1 MYISVM
7 YRVVQT
13 EYGIRIL
20 VAASQEYVNTYA
32 TRRLMRRAGTSRQ
45 RQQVSRVHD
54 VGLYTIFV

>member
-1 MYISVM
+1 M